1 MLRLLQGNKE
11 DEETEQDVTHRHIV
25 QRLDRLES
33 SVALIEDAVLRAQEE
48 GSTRHEEMVSHLE
61 QLKEDIMNN
70 NKILKRLRDRGCFSC
85 VQRKECIFVLILAAL
100 ASWLYFLHNY
110 TRVNIVGI

>member
-1 MLRLLQGNKE
+1 MLRLLGNKE
-11 DEETEQDVTHRHIV
+11 AEATERAATQRHLV

-48 GSTRHEEMVSHLE
+48 GSNRHEEMVSHLE
-61 QLKEDIMNN
+61 QLKEDIMSN
-70 NKILKRLRDRGCFSC
+70 NKILRRLRDRGCFSC
-85 VQRKECIFVLILAAL
+85 LQRKECAFVLIIAAL

-110 TRVNIVGI
+110 TKVNIVRR